1 MALLDAGVAD
11 ADAAAEADPVRGAGA
26 ARGGARR
33 AAYGDR
39 GAGQLVAELG
49 QLVWPATE
57 PGADRGGR
65 AARLLTHELLR
76 VADAA
81 PYAGVLR
88 LLADRITERSL
99 HAGGFG
105 YTGLDEFGPPF
116 WRCLALGDAARLD
129 LLRRLL
135 PADGP
140 EVAPPPGG
148 PSRPFARPPRVRV
161 HPADADTADTAA
173 AAGEDGGSW
182 VDACAGA
189 PSAASAEAFRRAG
202 GAARSVRLPRF
213 PRFLDDVAELL
224 KADPERIQPLLCGW
238 FDDTRRLQ
246 VAPAVPREI
255 TVAGAAQA
263 LLHTYRARALDPLV
277 EVLADIAHP
286 RAAELLDALAEDE
299 PAALCR
305 AVEIRACEERPG
317 GRSAGT
323 AALLRALAAV
333 TRPDLAARAAGLV
346 RDYAG
351 RCPDRAARPVADFVA
366 RRLDQGPAAREA
378 LGPLAVEL
386 LTGSPAPVRRAL
398 APVLAG
404 AGPYAADP
412 LRRALLDVLL
422 AREASDAPP
431 AGGRGHGY
439 DTSVLEALLGAA
451 AEGMARRPEE
461 RTRELV
467 HRAGTLLV
475 RTPEGAACFDRR
487 LVELGRRV
495 PGFARR
501 VGEWLAAEP
510 GEWTAVVGPG
520 ACATLAGC
528 RG

>member
-1 MALLDAGVAD
+1 M
-11 ADAAAEADPVRGAGA
+11 
-26 ARGGARR
+26 
-33 AAYGDR
+33 
-39 GAGQLVAELG
+39 AELG
-49 QLVWPATE
+49 QLAWLATE

-65 AARLLTHELLR
+65 AARRLTHELLR
-76 VADAA
+76 AADAA

-88 LLADRITERSL
+88 LLADRITQRSL
-99 HAGGFG
+99 QAGGFG
-105 YTGLDEFGPPF
+105 YTGLDDFGPPF

-140 EVAPPPGG
+140 DIAPAPGG

-161 HPADADTADTAA
+161 HPADADAD
-173 AAGEDGGSW
+173 AAGQGGGGGSGSW
-182 VDACAGA
+182 VDACAGTRYA
-189 PSAASAEAFRRAG
+189 ASAGSAEAFRRG
-202 GAARSVRLPRF
+202 DGPARSARHPRFPRF
-213 PRFLDDVAELL
+213 PRFLDDVADLL
-224 KADPERIQPLLCGW
+224 KTDPGRIQPLLCGW

-246 VAPAVPREI
+246 VAPTVPREI

-277 EVLADIAHP
+277 EVLADTAHP

-305 AVEIRACEERPG
+305 AVERRAREERPG

-333 TRPDLAARAAGLV
+333 TRPGLADRAAGLV
-346 RDYAG
+346 REYAG
-351 RCPDRAARPVADFVA
+351 RCPDRAARPVAEFVA

-398 APVLAG
+398 AAVLAG
-404 AGPYAADP
+404 AGPGAADP
-412 LRRALLDVLL
+412 MRRALLDVLL

-431 AGGRGHGY
+431 TGGRGHGY

-528 RG
+528 RS

>member
-1 MALLDAGVAD
+1 MALLDTGRDTDVD
-11 ADAAAEADPVRGAGA
+11 ADAEAAPVQGAGA
-26 ARGGARR
+26 CRGGAYGE
-33 AAYGDR
+33 AYGGR
-39 GAGQLVAELG
+39 WVGQHEAELG
-49 QLVWPATE
+49 QLAWAATE
-57 PGADRGGR
+57 PGVDRGGR
-65 AARLLTHELLR
+65 AARRLTHELLR

-81 PYAGVLR
+81 PYGGVLR
-88 LLADRITERSL
+88 LLADRVTQRSL
-99 HAGGFG
+99 QAGGFG

-140 EVAPPPGG
+140 GAAPAPGG
-148 PSRPFARPPRVRV
+148 PVRPFARPPRVRV
-161 HPADADTADTAA
+161 HPADDA
-173 AAGEDGGSW
+173 AAGQESGGW
-182 VDACAGA
+182 VDACPGT
-189 PSAASAEAFRRAG
+189 PYAASAEAFRRAG
-202 GAARSVRLPRF
+202 GTARPARTGPAGRSA
-213 PRFLDDVAELL
+213 RFLDAVADLL

-277 EVLADIAHP
+277 EVLAATAHP

-305 AVEIRACEERPG
+305 AVGIRAREERPG

-346 RDYAG
+346 REYAG
-351 RCPDRAARPVADFVA
+351 RCPDRAARPVAEFVA
-366 RRLDQGPAAREA
+366 RRLDQGPAAHEA
-378 LGPLAVEL
+378 LGPLVVEL
-386 LTGSPAPVRRAL
+386 LNGSPAPVRRAL

-404 AGPYAADP
+404 AGPYAADA
-412 LRRALLDVLL
+412 LRWALLDVLL

-431 AGGRGHGY
+431 AGGRGRGY

-451 AEGMARRPEE
+451 AEGTARRPEE

-467 HRAGTLLV
+467 HRAGMLLA

-501 VGEWLAAEP
+501 VAEWLAAEP
-510 GEWTAVVGPG
+510 GEWASVVGPG